1 MRNMFIIFIG
11 CALLSGC
18 AASQIEMTRDVIG
31 NSIKDVEDSRKD
43 AVSKEFDHDRM
54 DCYAKIEKLLE
65 KMPHTSIYFEDE
77 DVIAVF
83 YMNPNT
89 TPVGV
94 FFTDIGKGRTKVEV
108 SSPATGA
115 RDWVAKN
122 VFSDKVM
129 PPEKFGKFGSNEP
142 KPGDEDS
149 AKKVAE

>member
-1 MRNMFIIFIG
+1 MRKIFIVFVG
-11 CALLSGC
+11 CVLLSGC

-31 NSIKDVEDSRKD
+31 NSIKDVEASRKD
-43 AVSKEFDHDRM
+43 AVSKEFDHDYM
-54 DCYAKIEKLLE
+54 ACYSKIEKLLG

-89 TPVGV
+89 TPVGI
-94 FFTDIGKGRTKVEV
+94 FFTDIGNGRTKVEV

-122 VFSDKVM
+122 IFSDKVL
-129 PPEKFGKFGSNEP
+129 PAEKFGKFGGNEE
-142 KPGDEDS
+142 KPADEGTT
-149 AKKVAE
+149 KKAAE